1 MLLDNASVTVLIS
14 AALVLIA
21 IIIGFV
27 VAVITK
33 AVCYHKFKKNLKV
46 GQRFAYYWDLDDM
59 KNPFNTKER
68 YIKEIVE
75 ISSDRNYVKFSNGTS
90 WTTKKLFEYGK
101 FL

>member
-1 MLLDNASVTVLIS
+1 MLLDNASVTVFI
-14 AALVLIA
+14 ATVLVLIV

-27 VAVITK
+27 VTVIAK
-33 AVCYHKFKKNLKV
+33 AVCYSKFKKNLKV
-46 GQRFAYYWDLDDM
+46 GQRFVYTWDLDEL

-75 ISSDRNYVKFSNGTS
+75 ISSDRNYVKFSNGTN
-90 WTTKKLFEYGK
+90 WTTKKLFEYGE